1 MNEKNVLNG
10 EKRKKYIND
19 VVVSLK
25 TCRQLRNKDKK
36 SGTNIDYKTKNKK
49 ERRDDSLEKK
59 PAVPL
64 QLWVHELAGISGYK
78 YLSIITERICDGK
91 LLQKKK
97 PKKQDVYLL
106 NTDCFRSKD
115 NRP

>member
-36 SGTNIDYKTKNKK
+36 SGTNIDYKTKKQKRTEGRQSRK
-49 ERRDDSLEKK
+49 EARSNPFNCGCMNSLELV
-59 PAVPL
+59 A
-64 QLWVHELAGISGYK
+64 IN
-78 YLSIITERICDGK
+78 IC
-91 LLQKKK
+91 Q
-97 PKKQDVYLL
+97 
-106 NTDCFRSKD
+106 
-115 NRP
+115 